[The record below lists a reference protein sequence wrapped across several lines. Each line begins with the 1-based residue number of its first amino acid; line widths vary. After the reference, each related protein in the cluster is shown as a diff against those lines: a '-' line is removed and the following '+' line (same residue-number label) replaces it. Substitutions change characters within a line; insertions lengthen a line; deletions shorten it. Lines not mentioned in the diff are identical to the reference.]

1 MIEIPNVVVCFTCAL
16 VAVGCN
22 TGKVLL
28 EQGATDYDARFISQ
42 VKTWDCL
49 GGGTDPFLG
58 TYGHEVSLYYAPSS
72 LNDLIPSEGCVYGN
86 DAFPTYAGAN
96 GSSFEGLVGFP
107 GWNNADQS
115 GTMEGGFGYWHQDV
129 LTDEHTCE
137 DPSDILDSTISL
149 NNAQEF
155 SGASIPEAFVVPEV
169 EFDGF
174 DSVIDFGDEVD
185 VSWSS
190 HNWPRTW
197 IHLRRSNE
205 DQLVEMVTCLIT
217 DSSSFSLDNAVWDL
231 MSEELNADTNQLYVG
246 FENREIQETQSG
258 KYIEVINRSV
268 AVAVVNN

>member
-1 MIEIPNVVVCFTCAL
+1 MIKNPKVLVCYSFISL
-16 VAVGCN
+16 GIGCN

-58 TYGHEVSLYYAPSS
+58 TYGHEMSLYYAPSS

-86 DAFPTYAGAN
+86 DAFPTVAGGNA
-96 GSSFEGLVGFP
+96 SSFDGLVGFP
-107 GWNNADQS
+107 GWNNEEQN
-115 GTMEGGFGYWHQDV
+115 GTMEGGFGYWYQDV

-137 DPSDILDSTISL
+137 NPADILESGITL
-149 NNAQEF
+149 NNAQDF
-155 SGASIPEAFVVPEV
+155 SGATIPDAFVVPEV
-169 EFDGF
+169 EFNGF
-174 DSVIDFGDEVD
+174 DSVIDFGDVVD
-185 VSWSS
+185 VTWST

-197 IHLRRSNE
+197 IHLRRSND
-205 DQLVEMVTCLIT
+205 DQLVEMVTCVIS
-217 DSSSFSLDNAVWDL
+217 DSNSFSLDEDVWGL
-231 MSEELNADTNQLYVG
+231 MSEDLNADTNQLSVG

-258 KYIEVINRSV
+258 KYIEVLNRSV